1 MPLNGAYRPDKTEV
15 KTIDW
20 NMPHTVIPH
29 IYSNDLHMT
38 SEKGYQ
44 HTLKR
49 GNVISSCKH
58 F

>member
-38 SEKGYQ
+38 SEKDTSI
-44 HTLKR
+44 H
-49 GNVISSCKH
+49 
-58 F
+58 